1 MTMGPHSNK
10 PMSFPY
16 TSHTTGVSFGNGI
29 TRLLEGAVIL
39 GGPSKLPQATNQI
52 RTMKL
57 YQALGGL
64 GVLGYSLGYP
74 THNKV

>member
-1 MTMGPHSNK
+1 MMGPQLPEASR
-10 PMSFPY
+10 PILLGF
-16 TSHTTGVSFGNGI
+16 SFGTGI